1 MKAAIIGY
9 GKSGAAASRLLKLKG
24 YKEIEIF
31 DDKNENYKNISEY
44 KDEYNEVVVSP
55 GIDLNKYKNIS
66 GNITSEIELAY
77 NHMDKNAKIIG
88 ITGTNGKSTT
98 TFLTAQILNNAGV
111 KACACGNIGYPFGEA
126 VLDKADTEVYVI
138 ELSSFQIELLKRFK
152 AAAGCI
158 INVTQDHL
166 DRYGTMDKYYEAKL
180 LLLNFIDKKGLFV
193 TNTDTVIVNKAIL
206 YDFQARYIDD
216 NFKSFPKLSG
226 NILDFGK
233 FNVDLSKYKLF
244 GKHNITNLSFALTMA
259 DKVCDF
265 KDDVTNLIE
274 NLTSMPH
281 RTELVA
287 EINGVRW
294 INDSKA
300 TNVDS
305 VYTALVSMKKPA
317 VLLIGGRDKKSDYK
331 PLVDLINKNISK
343 VCYFG
348 EAADLIKNQ
357 ISSLLKDVEEE
368 SYDSLKNCVKAL
380 AKDTASGT
388 TVLLSPACTSFDEF
402 KSYEDR
408 GVKFKE
414 YVLEYT
420 K

>member
-9 GKSGAAASRLLKLKG
+9 GKSGAAAEKLLRLKG
-24 YKEIEIF
+24 FENIDIF
-31 DDKNENYKNISEY
+31 DDKAEQCANIAEY
-44 KDEYNEVVVSP
+44 KDEYDLTCVSP
-55 GIDLNKYKNIS
+55 GIDLNKYTNVKGS
-66 GNITSEIELAY
+66 ITSEIELAY
-77 NHMDKNAKIIG
+77 EKMNKNAKIIA

-98 TFLTAQILNNAGV
+98 THLTAQIINNAGK
-111 KACACGNIGYPFGEA
+111 KAVACGNIGYPYGMA
-126 VLDKADTEVYVI
+126 VLEQDADVYVI
-138 ELSSFQIELLKRFK
+138 ELSSFQIELLKHFN
-152 AAAGCI
+152 AVSGCI

-166 DRYGTMDKYYEAKL
+166 DRYKTMDKYYAAKL
-180 LLLNFIDKKGLFV
+180 LLLNFIDKNGLFV
-193 TNTDTVIVNKAIL
+193 TNTDKIIKAEVVKHNIETK
-206 YDFQARYIDD
+206 YIDVD
-216 NFKSFPKLSG
+216 LAVYPKYNG
-226 NILDFGK
+226 KILDFGK
-233 FNVDLSKYKLF
+233 FSADTSKFKLF
-244 GKHNITNLSFALTMA
+244 GKHNLINLSYALTMA

-265 KDDVTNLIE
+265 KGDVSSLLE

-281 RTELVA
+281 RTELAA
-287 EINGVRW
+287 EINGVKW

-305 VYTALVSMKKPA
+305 VYTALQSIEKPSI
-317 VLLIGGRDKKSDYK
+317 LLIGGRDKKSDYT

-368 SYDSLKNCVKAL
+368 SYDSLKNCIKSL
-380 AKDTASGT
+380 AKNTASGT

>member
-9 GKSGAAASRLLKLKG
+9 GKSGAAAEKLLRLKG
-24 YKEIEIF
+24 FANIDIF
-31 DDKNENYKNISEY
+31 DDKAEQYANIAEYKNEY
-44 KDEYNEVVVSP
+44 DLTCVSP
-55 GIDLNKYKNIS
+55 GIDLNKYTNIS

-77 NHMDKNAKIIG
+77 EKMNKNAKIIA

-98 TFLTAQILNNAGV
+98 THLTAQIINNAGK
-111 KACACGNIGYPFGEA
+111 KAVACGNIGYPYGMA
-126 VLDKADTEVYVI
+126 VLEQGADVYVI
-138 ELSSFQIELLKRFK
+138 ELSSFQIELLKNFN
-152 AAAGCI
+152 AVSGCI
-158 INVTQDHL
+158 INVTQVHL
-166 DRYGTMDKYYEAKL
+166 DRYGTMEKYYAAKL
-180 LLLNFIDKKGLFV
+180 MLLNFIDKNGLFV
-193 TNTDTVIVNKAIL
+193 TNTDEIIKAEVIKHNTAAK
-206 YDFQARYIDD
+206 YIDND
-216 NFKSFPKLSG
+216 LAVYPKYLGS
-226 NILDFGK
+226 ILDFGK
-233 FNVDLSKYKLF
+233 FSADTSKFKLF
-244 GKHNITNLSFALTMA
+244 GKHNLINLSYALTMA

-265 KDDVTNLIE
+265 KGDVSYLLE

-281 RTELVA
+281 RTELTA
-287 EINGVRW
+287 EINGIKW

-305 VYTALVSMKKPA
+305 VYTALQSIEKPS

-331 PLVDLINKNISK
+331 PLVDLINKKISK

-348 EAADLIKNQ
+348 EAADLIKRQ
-357 ISSLLKDVEEE
+357 ISSLLKDLEEE
-368 SYDSLKNCVKAL
+368 SYNSLKECVKTL
-380 AKDTASGT
+380 AKNTKPGT

>member
-9 GKSGAAASRLLKLKG
+9 GKSGAAAEKLLRLKG
-24 YKEIEIF
+24 FENIDIF
-31 DDKNENYKNISEY
+31 DDKAEQYANIAEYKNEY
-44 KDEYNEVVVSP
+44 DLTCVSP
-55 GIDLNKYKNIS
+55 GIDLNKYTNIS

-77 NHMDKNAKIIG
+77 EKMNKNAKIIA

-98 TFLTAQILNNAGV
+98 THLTAQIINNAGK
-111 KACACGNIGYPFGEA
+111 KAVACGNIGYPYGMA
-126 VLDKADTEVYVI
+126 VLEQDADVYVI
-138 ELSSFQIELLKRFK
+138 ELSSFQIELLKNFN
-152 AAAGCI
+152 AVSGCI

-166 DRYGTMDKYYEAKL
+166 DRYGTMEKYYAAKL
-180 LLLNFIDKKGLFV
+180 LLLNFIDEDGLFV
-193 TNTDTVIVNKAIL
+193 TNTDEIIKAEVVKHNT
-206 YDFQARYIDD
+206 AAKYIDD
-216 NFKSFPKLSG
+216 DLAVYPKYNG
-226 NILDFGK
+226 KILDFGK
-233 FNVDLSKYKLF
+233 FSADTSKFKLF
-244 GKHNITNLSFALTMA
+244 GKHNLINLSFALTMA

-265 KDDVTNLIE
+265 KGDVSSLLE

-281 RTELVA
+281 RTELAA
-287 EINGVRW
+287 EINGVKW

-305 VYTALVSMKKPA
+305 VYTALQSIEKPSI
-317 VLLIGGRDKKSDYK
+317 LLIGGRDKKCDYK

>member
-9 GKSGAAASRLLKLKG
+9 GKSGAAAEKLLRLKG
-24 YKEIEIF
+24 FANIDIF
-31 DDKNENYKNISEY
+31 DDKAEQYANIAEYKNEY
-44 KDEYNEVVVSP
+44 DLTCVSP
-55 GIDLNKYKNIS
+55 GIDLNKYTNIS
-66 GNITSEIELAY
+66 GNITSEIELACEIM
-77 NHMDKNAKIIG
+77 NKNAKIIA

-98 TFLTAQILNNAGV
+98 THLTAQIINNAGK
-111 KACACGNIGYPFGEA
+111 KAVECGNIGYPYGMA
-126 VLDKADTEVYVI
+126 VLEQGADVYVI
-138 ELSSFQIELLKRFK
+138 ELSSFQIELLKNFN
-152 AAAGCI
+152 AVSGCI

-166 DRYGTMDKYYEAKL
+166 DRYGTMEKYYAAKL
-180 LLLNFIDKKGLFV
+180 MLLNFIDKNGLFV
-193 TNTDTVIVNKAIL
+193 TNTDEIIKAEVIKHNTAAK
-206 YDFQARYIDD
+206 YIDND
-216 NFKSFPKLSG
+216 LAVYPKYLGS
-226 NILDFGK
+226 ILDFGK
-233 FNVDLSKYKLF
+233 FSADTSKFKLF
-244 GKHNITNLSFALTMA
+244 GKHNLINLSYALTMA

-265 KDDVTNLIE
+265 KGDVSYLLE

-281 RTELVA
+281 RTELTA
-287 EINGVRW
+287 EINGIKW

-305 VYTALVSMKKPA
+305 VYTALQSIEKPS

-331 PLVDLINKNISK
+331 PLVDLINKKISK

-348 EAADLIKNQ
+348 EAADLIKRQ
-357 ISSLLKDVEEE
+357 ISSFLKDVEEE
-368 SYDSLKNCVKAL
+368 SYNSLKECVKTL
-380 AKDTASGT
+380 AKNTKSGT

>member
-9 GKSGAAASRLLKLKG
+9 GKSGAAAEKLLRLKG
-24 YKEIEIF
+24 FENIDIF
-31 DDKNENYKNISEY
+31 DDKAEQYADIAEYKNKY
-44 KDEYNEVVVSP
+44 DLTCVSP
-55 GIDLNKYKNIS
+55 GIDLNKYTNIK

-77 NHMDKNAKIIG
+77 EKMNKNAKIIA

-98 TFLTAQILNNAGV
+98 THLTAQIINNAGK
-111 KACACGNIGYPFGEA
+111 KAVACGNIGYSYGMA
-126 VLDKADTEVYVI
+126 VLEQDADVYVI
-138 ELSSFQIELLKRFK
+138 ELSSFQIELLKNFN
-152 AAAGCI
+152 AVSGCI

-166 DRYGTMDKYYEAKL
+166 DRYGTMEKYYAAKL
-180 LLLNFIDKKGLFV
+180 MLLNFIDKNGLFV
-193 TNTDTVIVNKAIL
+193 TNTDEIIKAEVLKHNIETK
-206 YDFQARYIDD
+206 YIDD
-216 NFKSFPKLSG
+216 NLSVYPKYNG
-226 NILDFGK
+226 KILDFGK
-233 FNVDLSKYKLF
+233 FSADTSKFKLF
-244 GKHNITNLSFALTMA
+244 GKHNLINLSFALTMA

-265 KDDVTNLIE
+265 KGDVSSLLE

-281 RTELVA
+281 RTELAA
-287 EINGVRW
+287 EINGVKW

-305 VYTALVSMKKPA
+305 VYTALQSIEKPSI
-317 VLLIGGRDKKSDYK
+317 LLIGGRDKKSDYK

-368 SYDSLKNCVKAL
+368 SYDSLKNCINSL
-380 AKDTASGT
+380 AKNTASGT

>member
-9 GKSGAAASRLLKLKG
+9 GKSGAAAEKLLRLKG
-24 YKEIEIF
+24 FENIDIF
-31 DDKNENYKNISEY
+31 DDKAEQYANIAEYKNEY
-44 KDEYNEVVVSP
+44 DLTCVSP
-55 GIDLNKYKNIS
+55 GIDLNKYTNIR

-77 NHMDKNAKIIG
+77 EKMNKNAKIIA

-98 TFLTAQILNNAGV
+98 THLTAQIINNAGK
-111 KACACGNIGYPFGEA
+111 KAVACGNIGYPYGMA
-126 VLDKADTEVYVI
+126 VLEQDADVYVI
-138 ELSSFQIELLKRFK
+138 ELSSFQIELLKNFN
-152 AAAGCI
+152 AVSGCI

-166 DRYGTMDKYYEAKL
+166 DRYCTMEKYYAAKL
-180 LLLNFIDKKGLFV
+180 LLLNFIDEDGLFV
-193 TNTDTVIVNKAIL
+193 TNTDEIIKAEVVKHNT
-206 YDFQARYIDD
+206 AAKYIDD
-216 NFKSFPKLSG
+216 LAVYPKYNG
-226 NILDFGK
+226 KILDFGK
-233 FNVDLSKYKLF
+233 FSADTSKFKLF
-244 GKHNITNLSFALTMA
+244 GKHNLINLSFALTMA

-265 KDDVTNLIE
+265 KGDVSSLLE

-281 RTELVA
+281 RTELAA
-287 EINGVRW
+287 EINGVKW

-305 VYTALVSMKKPA
+305 VYTALQSIEKPSI
-317 VLLIGGRDKKSDYK
+317 LLIGGRDKKSDYK

>member
-9 GKSGAAASRLLKLKG
+9 GKSGAAAEKLLRLKG
-24 YKEIEIF
+24 FANIDIF
-31 DDKNENYKNISEY
+31 DDKAEQYANIVGYKNEY
-44 KDEYNEVVVSP
+44 DLTCVSP
-55 GIDLNKYKNIS
+55 GIDLNKYTNIS
-66 GNITSEIELAY
+66 GNITSEIELACEIM
-77 NHMDKNAKIIG
+77 NKNAKIIA

-98 TFLTAQILNNAGV
+98 THLTAQIINNAGK
-111 KACACGNIGYPFGEA
+111 KAVACGNIGYPYGMA
-126 VLDKADTEVYVI
+126 VLEQGADVYVI
-138 ELSSFQIELLKRFK
+138 ELSSFQIELLKNFN
-152 AAAGCI
+152 AVSGCI

-166 DRYGTMDKYYEAKL
+166 DRYGTMEKYYAAKL
-180 LLLNFIDKKGLFV
+180 MLLNFIDKNGLFV
-193 TNTDTVIVNKAIL
+193 TNTDEIIKAEVIKHNTAAK
-206 YDFQARYIDD
+206 YIDND
-216 NFKSFPKLSG
+216 LAVYPKYNG
-226 NILDFGK
+226 KILDFGK
-233 FNVDLSKYKLF
+233 FSADTSKFKLF
-244 GKHNITNLSFALTMA
+244 GKHNLINLSYALTMA

-265 KDDVTNLIE
+265 KGDVSYLLE

-281 RTELVA
+281 RTELTA
-287 EINGVRW
+287 EINGIKW

-305 VYTALVSMKKPA
+305 VYTALQSIERPS

-331 PLVDLINKNISK
+331 PLADLINKNISK

-348 EAADLIKNQ
+348 EAADLIKRQ
-357 ISSLLKDVEEE
+357 ISSFLKDVEEE
-368 SYDSLKNCVKAL
+368 SYNSLKECVKTL
-380 AKDTASGT
+380 AKNTKSGT

>member
-9 GKSGAAASRLLKLKG
+9 GKSGAAAEKLLRLKG
-24 YKEIEIF
+24 FENIDIF
-31 DDKNENYKNISEY
+31 DDKAEQYANIAEYKNEY
-44 KDEYNEVVVSP
+44 DLTCVSP
-55 GIDLNKYKNIS
+55 GIDLNKYTNIS
-66 GNITSEIELAY
+66 SNITSEIELAY
-77 NHMDKNAKIIG
+77 EKMNKNAKIIA

-98 TFLTAQILNNAGV
+98 THLTAQIINNAGK
-111 KACACGNIGYPFGEA
+111 KAVACGNIGYPYGMA
-126 VLDKADTEVYVI
+126 VLEQDADVYVI
-138 ELSSFQIELLKRFK
+138 ELSSFQIELLKNFN
-152 AAAGCI
+152 AVSGCI

-166 DRYGTMDKYYEAKL
+166 DRYGTMEKYYAAKL
-180 LLLNFIDKKGLFV
+180 LLLNFIDEDGLFI
-193 TNTDTVIVNKAIL
+193 TNTDEIIKAEVVKHNT
-206 YDFQARYIDD
+206 AAKYIDD
-216 NFKSFPKLSG
+216 DLAVYPKYNG
-226 NILDFGK
+226 KILDFGK
-233 FNVDLSKYKLF
+233 FSADTSKFKLF
-244 GKHNITNLSFALTMA
+244 GKHNLINLSFALTMA

-265 KDDVTNLIE
+265 KGDVSSLLE

-281 RTELVA
+281 RTELAA
-287 EINGVRW
+287 EINGVKW

-305 VYTALVSMKKPA
+305 VYTALQSIEKPSI
-317 VLLIGGRDKKSDYK
+317 LLIGGRDKKSDYK

>member
-9 GKSGAAASRLLKLKG
+9 GKSGAAAEKLLRLKG
-24 YKEIEIF
+24 FANIDIF
-31 DDKNENYKNISEY
+31 DDKAEQYANIAEYKNEY
-44 KDEYNEVVVSP
+44 DLTCVSP
-55 GIDLNKYKNIS
+55 GIDLNKYTNIS
-66 GNITSEIELAY
+66 GNITSEIELACEIM
-77 NHMDKNAKIIG
+77 NKNAKIIA

-98 TFLTAQILNNAGV
+98 THLTAQIINNAGK
-111 KACACGNIGYPFGEA
+111 KAVACGNIGYPYGMA
-126 VLDKADTEVYVI
+126 VLEQGADVYVI
-138 ELSSFQIELLKRFK
+138 ELSSFQIELLKNFN
-152 AAAGCI
+152 AVSGCI

-166 DRYGTMDKYYEAKL
+166 DRYGTMEKYYAAKL
-180 LLLNFIDKKGLFV
+180 MLLNFIDKNGLFV
-193 TNTDTVIVNKAIL
+193 TNTDEIIKAEVIKHNTAAK
-206 YDFQARYIDD
+206 YIDND
-216 NFKSFPKLSG
+216 LAVYPKYLGS
-226 NILDFGK
+226 ILDFGK
-233 FNVDLSKYKLF
+233 FSADTSKFKLF
-244 GKHNITNLSFALTMA
+244 GKHNLINLSYALTMA

-265 KDDVTNLIE
+265 KGDVSYLLE

-281 RTELVA
+281 RTELTA
-287 EINGVRW
+287 EINGIKW

-305 VYTALVSMKKPA
+305 VYTALQSIERPS

-331 PLVDLINKNISK
+331 PLADLINKNISK

-348 EAADLIKNQ
+348 EAADLIKRQ
-357 ISSLLKDVEEE
+357 ISSFLKDVEEE
-368 SYDSLKNCVKAL
+368 SYNSLKECVKTL
-380 AKDTASGT
+380 AKNTKSGT